1 MPKLSVIVPIYNVEQ
16 YLERCIE
23 SILNQ
28 TFQDFELILVDDG
41 SPDGSPRIIDEYV
54 NKDNRIIAFHQ
65 VNGGVSNAR
74 NNGLKHASGKYVS
87 FIDPDDWIDNHMFQ
101 KCVSYAERNN
111 LDIVA
116 CNIDSFYPDGTM
128 AQHPIFFS
136 GIMSAKEFVLHI
148 FDKPRTIFGGVC
160 NKLFKRSMISDCFD
174 ESLRICGDNLFLIQ
188 YCRNIQN
195 AGVINKPFYH
205 VFERENS
212 AMRANPERLVDGLTV
227 RKGIVGIMV
236 EMDRGIGK
244 VAEEDFLDSCIV
256 MLNKLDG
263 VYPLEYNVAKN
274 IFFEYLKKNIFRV
287 LTNDKIRLKLRIKYF
302 MTAFGE

>member
-54 NKDNRIIAFHQ
+54 NKDNRIIALHQ

-101 KCVSYAERNN
+101 ECVSYAERND
-111 LDIVA
+111 LDVVA
-116 CNIDSFYPDGTM
+116 CNIDSFYPDGTI
-128 AQHPIFFS
+128 AQHPISFS

-148 FDKPRTIFGGVC
+148 FDKPRTIFGGGC

-174 ESLRICGDNLFLIQ
+174 ESLRICEDNLFLIQ

-195 AGVINKPFYH
+195 GGVINKPFYH

-212 AMRANPERLVDGLTV
+212 ATRANPERLVDGLAV
-227 RKGIVGIMV
+227 RKGLVGITV

-244 VAEEDFLDSCIV
+244 VAEEDFLDSCFV

-274 IFFEYLKKNIFRV
+274 IFCEYLKKIFFV
-287 LTNDKIRLKLRIKYF
+287 F
-302 MTAFGE
+302 